1 MKRFNKRGML
11 DDLFDFLF
19 TITTAFFLLIF
30 LGAILNGGVNE
41 SNEQAV
47 SRVAEFRQTESAV
60 NNLRIQIYQQDNFFT
75 IEEIDDQVAGSKVLA
90 GRVITSCP
98 DYITKTECNGD
109 AVSIYTN
116 IPGFSCDW
124 YDDNGECYTSPS
136 IT

>member
-1 MKRFNKRGML
+1 MKRFNKKAML

-41 SNEQAV
+41 SNKQAIT
-47 SRVAEFRQTESAV
+47 RVAEFRQTESAV

-90 GRVITSCP
+90 GRVITGCP

-109 AVSIYTN
+109 AVGIHKN
-116 IPGFSCDW
+116 NQGLSCDW
-124 YDDNGECYTSPS
+124 YDDNGDCYISTS

>member
-1 MKRFNKRGML
+1 MKRFNKKAML

-41 SNEQAV
+41 SNKQAIT
-47 SRVAEFRQTESAV
+47 RVAEFRQTESAV

-90 GRVITSCP
+90 GRVITGCS
-98 DYITKTECNGD
+98 DYITRTDCTSD
-109 AVSIYTN
+109 AVRIYTN
-116 IPGFSCDW
+116 TPGFSCDW
-124 YDDNGECYTSPS
+124 DEEDGECFVSPS